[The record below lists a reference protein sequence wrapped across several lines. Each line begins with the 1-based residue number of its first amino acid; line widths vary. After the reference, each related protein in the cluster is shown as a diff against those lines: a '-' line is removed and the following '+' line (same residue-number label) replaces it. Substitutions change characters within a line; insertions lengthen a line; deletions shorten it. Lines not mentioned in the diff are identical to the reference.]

1 MEFLPSK
8 KLSHADRLSRLT
20 PRFCKPLEDAVIV
33 AIRAENE
40 INNIY
45 NTVRELPITLEEIRI
60 NFEKD
65 NCIMKIKKQLR
76 FKGKNTTGNN
86 AFSLCNNVL
95 MYVERIVI
103 PASLQRHMLKEFHIE
118 YPGIFRMKSLMRCY
132 TYWPKMD
139 QDIKNLVKSCRG

>member
-65 NCIMKIKKQLR
+65 NCIMKIKKQEGEESDEVMLQQFLSEFWEDGVIKKRISKMTYMVQGQRWEHKPHLIQLKRR
-76 FKGKNTTGNN
+76 FT
-86 AFSLCNNVL
+86 
-95 MYVERIVI
+95 
-103 PASLQRHMLKEFHIE
+103 
-118 YPGIFRMKSLMRCY
+118 
-132 TYWPKMD
+132 D
-139 QDIKNLVKSCRG
+139 LVTP